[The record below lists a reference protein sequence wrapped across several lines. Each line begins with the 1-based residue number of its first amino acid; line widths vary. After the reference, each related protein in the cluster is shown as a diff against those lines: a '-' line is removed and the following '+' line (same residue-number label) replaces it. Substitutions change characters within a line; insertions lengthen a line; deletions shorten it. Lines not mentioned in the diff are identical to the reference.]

1 VNNRLAAMAEIMG
14 MVYDVD
20 APTELVRPTELV
32 TIYCAR
38 CKVERSPA
46 AIGHVYRTRE
56 GVVLYADWKRTLT
69 AEDVRRDA
77 GQLMVFLSDPW
88 PVVMEVDNWL
98 GHCEYH
104 GWRHLPAI
112 GDLRK
117 ALPVIGDQRKKSAK
131 RRGVSLTC

>member
-1 VNNRLAAMAEIMG
+1 VNNRLAAMAEING
-14 MVYDVD
+14 MLYGVD

-32 TIYCAR
+32 TIYCAQCR
-38 CKVERSPA
+38 GKRSSA

-56 GVVLYADWKRTLT
+56 GVVLYASWDRTLSK
-69 AEDVRRDA
+69 ADDVRRDA
-77 GQLMVFLSDPW
+77 YMLMVFLSEPW

-112 GDLRK
+112 EDLRK
-117 ALPVIGDQRKKSAK
+117 ESRSCH
-131 RRGVSLTC
+131 RVSLRC